1 MGTVIKRDKFDF
13 YGNTMFVQL
22 IQDIYNGEQVTYS
35 AIKFYNKQLNVMPIW
50 HPWFG
55 PTFMS
60 VDRYTIA
67 GIKPLY
73 IPSELA
79 LEYGDKIALLV
90 QKEYY
95 DQLLSQ
101 TKFEVAQKPFLRDN
115 TVTFE
120 SIQYGLYKS
129 GKVLRYKI
137 NVDDYL
143 IVYVAKKQRISG
155 PDIKQYI
162 PVNNIFADVKIYNGV
177 PVDMIFIPKE
187 IVPKDMKITAK
198 NIYGLIAQQH
208 KENYDKYVGSVF
220 REVAE
225 QAKTDVVRIP
235 WVNIEYKPPII
246 IKQNIVNTPPKAVAI
261 QEVQLTKYGIVT
273 GLDR

>member
-1 MGTVIKRDKFDF
+1 M
-13 YGNTMFVQL
+13 
-22 IQDIYNGEQVTYS
+22 
-35 AIKFYNKQLNVMPIW
+35 
-50 HPWFG
+50 
-55 PTFMS
+55 
-60 VDRYTIA
+60 
-67 GIKPLY
+67 
-73 IPSELA
+73 
-79 LEYGDKIALLV
+79 
-90 QKEYY
+90 
-95 DQLLSQ
+95 Q
-101 TKFEVAQKPFLRDN
+101 TKFEVAQKPFLLDN

-208 KENYDKYVGSVF
+208 KENYDKNVGSVF

-235 WVNIEYKPPII
+235 WVNIKYKPPII
-246 IKQNIVNTPPKAVAI
+246 NKQNVVNTPPKAVAI

>member
-22 IQDIYNGEQVTYS
+22 IQDIYDGEQVTYS

-55 PTFMS
+55 HTFMS

-155 PDIKQYI
+155 LDIKQYI
-162 PVNNIFADVKIYNGV
+162 PVNNRFADVKIYNGV

-187 IVPKDMKITAK
+187 IVPKDLKS
-198 NIYGLIAQQH
+198 LQH
-208 KENYDKYVGSVF
+208 
-220 REVAE
+220 
-225 QAKTDVVRIP
+225 
-235 WVNIEYKPPII
+235 
-246 IKQNIVNTPPKAVAI
+246 
-261 QEVQLTKYGIVT
+261 
-273 GLDR
+273 

>member
-22 IQDIYNGEQVTYS
+22 IQDIYDGEQVTYS
-35 AIKFYNKQLNVMPIW
+35 AIKFYNKQLNVMPTW

-60 VDRYTIA
+60 VDRYTIV

-187 IVPKDMKITAK
+187 IVPKNMKITAK

-225 QAKTDVVRIP
+225 QVKTDVVRIP

-246 IKQNIVNTPPKAVAI
+246 NKQNVVNTPSKAVAI

>member
-187 IVPKDMKITAK
+187 IVPKNMKITAK

-225 QAKTDVVRIP
+225 QVKTDVVRIP

-246 IKQNIVNTPPKAVAI
+246 NKQNVVNTPPKAVAI
-261 QEVQLTKYGIVT
+261 QEVQLTKYGIIT

>member
-1 MGTVIKRDKFDF
+1 MSTVIKRDKFDF

-35 AIKFYNKQLNVMPIW
+35 AIKFYNKQLNVMPVW

-60 VDRYTIA
+60 VDRYSIA

-187 IVPKDMKITAK
+187 IVPNGMKITAK
-198 NIYGLIAQQH
+198 NIYELIAQQH
-208 KENYDKYVGSVF
+208 RENYDKYVGSVF
-220 REVAE
+220 REIAE

-246 IKQNIVNTPPKAVAI
+246 DKQNVVNAPPKAVAI
-261 QEVQLTKYGIVT
+261 QEVQLTKYGIVA

>member
-1 MGTVIKRDKFDF
+1 
-13 YGNTMFVQL
+13 
-22 IQDIYNGEQVTYS
+22 
-35 AIKFYNKQLNVMPIW
+35 
-50 HPWFG
+50 
-55 PTFMS
+55 MS

-115 TVTFE
+115 TITFE
-120 SIQYGLYKS
+120 SIQYGLYES